1 MLKAM
6 TISNLDMQTNI
17 ENGRPLAGIS
27 KSALLALLQFVSPA
41 LPVGAY
47 SYSEGIETLVQNGK
61 VEDLATLEDWLQ
73 QELKYGAISVEAIV
87 LLRAYVCVENGD
99 RDRLKHWNNWLSAF
113 RETEEMRRQSWQMGR
128 SLTRLLIDLQP
139 TLQPTIT
146 DCGENCNFTVA
157 FAIAAHHWQI
167 DPQTAVL
174 GYLYS
179 WASNLA
185 NAGVRLVPL
194 GQTQGQQLLLN
205 LYPVLEQTAI
215 TAMNANDDNLKN
227 CGWGL
232 AIASMQH
239 ETLYSRLFRS

>member
-1 MLKAM
+1 MLRAM
-6 TISNLDMQTNI
+6 TIRNLDMEIDT
-17 ENGRPLAGIS
+17 ENGQPLAGIS
-27 KSALLALLQFVSPA
+27 NRSLLALLQFVSPA

-47 SYSEGIETLVQNGK
+47 SYSEGIETLVQNGRVK
-61 VEDLATLEDWLQ
+61 DLATLEYWLK
-73 QELKYGAISVEAIV
+73 QELKYGAISVEAIA
-87 LLRAYVCVENGD
+87 LLRAYVCLENGD
-99 RDRLKHWNNWLSAF
+99 RAQLKYWNEWLSAF
-113 RETEEMRRQSWQMGR
+113 RETEEIRRQSWQMGR

-139 TLQPTIT
+139 SLQPTIAV
-146 DCGENCNFTVA
+146 CGDNCNFTVA

-167 DPQTAVL
+167 NTQTAVL

-185 NAGVRLVPL
+185 NAGVRLIPL

-205 LYPVLEQTAI
+205 LYPILEQTAT
-215 TAMNANDDNLKN
+215 TAMNSNDDSLKN

>member
-1 MLKAM
+1 M
-6 TISNLDMQTNI
+6 TIRNLDMQI
-17 ENGRPLAGIS
+17 NGRS
-27 KSALLALLQFVSPA
+27 LLALLQFVSPA

-61 VEDLATLEDWLQ
+61 VKDLATLEYWLQ
-73 QELKYGAISVEAIV
+73 QELKFGAISVEAIA
-87 LLRAYVCVENGD
+87 LLRAYACIESGD
-99 RDRLKHWNNWLSAF
+99 RAQLKYWNDWLSAF

-128 SLTRLLIDLQP
+128 SLTRLLVDLQP
-139 TLQPTIT
+139 SLQPTIAV
-146 DCGENCNFTVA
+146 CGESCNFTVA
-157 FAIAAHHWQI
+157 FAIAVYHWQI

-185 NAGVRLVPL
+185 NAGVRLIPL
-194 GQTQGQQLLLN
+194 GQTHGQQLLLN
-205 LYPVLEQTAI
+205 LYPILEQTVE
-215 TAMNANDDNLKN
+215 TVMNARDDDLKN

-232 AIASMQH
+232 AIVSMQH

>member
-1 MLKAM
+1 MH
-6 TISNLDMQTNI
+6 TRNLGIMETDI
-17 ENGRPLAGIS
+17 ENGQPLTGIS
-27 KSALLALLQFVSPA
+27 KNSLLALLQFASPA

-61 VEDLATLEDWLQ
+61 VKDGLTLEHWLE
-73 QELKYGAISVEAIV
+73 QELEYGAISVEATV
-87 LLRAYVCVENGD
+87 LLRAYRCVESGD
-99 RDRLKHWNNWLSAF
+99 LDRLKSWNNWLSAF
-113 RETEEMRRQSWQMGR
+113 RETEEMREQSWQMGR
-128 SLTRLLIDLQP
+128 SLTRLLVDLQPSLQP
-139 TLQPTIT
+139 TLAA
-146 DCGENCNFTVA
+146 CGNICNFTVA
-157 FAIAAHHWQI
+157 FAIAAHHWQV

-185 NAGVRLVPL
+185 NAGVRLIPL
-194 GQTQGQQLLLN
+194 GQTQGQHLLLN
-205 LYPVLEQTAI
+205 LYPILEQTVATI
-215 TAMNANDDNLKN
+215 MNARDDDLKN

>member
-1 MLKAM
+1 MVRAM
-6 TISNLDMQTNI
+6 TIHNLDMQVNI
-17 ENGRPLAGIS
+17 GNTRS
-27 KSALLALLQFVSPA
+27 LLALLQFVSPA

-47 SYSEGIETLVQNGK
+47 SYSEGIETLVQNGR
-61 VEDLATLEDWLQ
+61 VTNLLTLDHWLQ
-73 QELKYGAISVEAIV
+73 QELKYGAISVEAIA
-87 LLRAYVCVENGD
+87 LLRAYVCLENGD
-99 RDRLKHWNNWLSAF
+99 RAQLKYWNNWLSAF

-139 TLQPTIT
+139 SLQPTIAV
-146 DCGENCNFTVA
+146 CGECCNFTVA

-185 NAGVRLVPL
+185 NAGVRLIPL

-205 LYPVLEQTAI
+205 LYPFLEQATA
-215 TAMNANDDNLKN
+215 TVMNANDDSLKN

>member
-1 MLKAM
+1 M
-6 TISNLDMQTNI
+6 TIHIHNLDMQTDI
-17 ENGRPLAGIS
+17 GNGRS
-27 KSALLALLQFVSPA
+27 LLALLQFVSPA

-61 VEDLATLEDWLQ
+61 VKDLATLEHWLQ
-73 QELKYGAISVEAIV
+73 QELKYGAISVEAIA
-87 LLRAYVCVENGD
+87 LLRAYGCVESGD
-99 RDRLKHWNNWLSAF
+99 LEQLKYWNNWLSAF

-128 SLTRLLIDLQP
+128 SLAHLLVDLQP
-139 TLQPTIT
+139 SLQPTIAV
-146 DCGENCNFTVA
+146 CGDSCNFSVA

-185 NAGVRLVPL
+185 NAGVRLIPL

-205 LYPVLEQTAI
+205 LYPILEQTVAI
-215 TAMNANDDNLKN
+215 VINARDDDLKN

>member
-1 MLKAM
+1 MH
-6 TISNLDMQTNI
+6 TRNLDMQTGI
-17 ENGRPLAGIS
+17 ENGQSLTSIS
-27 KSALLALLQFVSPA
+27 NRSLLALLQFVSPA

-61 VEDLATLEDWLQ
+61 VKDLATLEYWLQ
-73 QELKYGAISVEAIV
+73 QELKYGAISVEAIA
-87 LLRAYVCVENGD
+87 LLRAYACIENEELE
-99 RDRLKHWNNWLSAF
+99 RLSYWNNWLSAF

-128 SLTRLLIDLQP
+128 SLTRLLVDLQP
-139 TLQPTIT
+139 LLQPTIAV
-146 DCGENCNFTVA
+146 CGENCNFTVA

-185 NAGVRLVPL
+185 NAGVRLIPL

-205 LYPVLEQTAI
+205 LYPVLEQT
-215 TAMNANDDNLKN
+215 TATVMNASDDNLKN
-227 CGWGL
+227 CSWGL

>member
-1 MLKAM
+1 M
-6 TISNLDMQTNI
+6 TIRDLNMQTDVR
-17 ENGRPLAGIS
+17 NGRPLVGIS

-61 VEDLATLEDWLQ
+61 VKDLATLEHWLK
-73 QELKYGAISVEAIV
+73 QELRYGAIAVEAIA
-87 LLRAYVCVENGD
+87 LLRAYVCLES
-99 RDRLKHWNNWLSAF
+99 RDFQRLKYWNNWLSAF

-139 TLQPTIT
+139 SLQPTVAA
-146 DCGENCNFTVA
+146 CGDNCNFTVA

-167 DPQTAVL
+167 DSQTAVL

-185 NAGVRLVPL
+185 NAGVRLIPL

-205 LYPVLEQTAI
+205 LYPVLEQI
-215 TAMNANDDNLKN
+215 TATVMNASDDSLKN

>member
-1 MLKAM
+1 MH
-6 TISNLDMQTNI
+6 IRNLDMQTDMGD
-17 ENGRPLAGIS
+17 GRSLTDS
-27 KSALLALLQFVSPA
+27 SNRSLLALLQFVSPA

-61 VEDLATLEDWLQ
+61 VKDLATLEHWLQ
-73 QELKYGAISVEAIV
+73 QELKYGAIVVEAIA
-87 LLRAYVCVENGD
+87 LLRTYVCIENGD
-99 RDRLKHWNNWLSAF
+99 RAQLKYWNNWLSAF

-128 SLTRLLIDLQP
+128 SLSRLLVDLQP
-139 TLQPTIT
+139 SLQPVLAA
-146 DCGENCNFTVA
+146 CGDNCNFTVA

-185 NAGVRLVPL
+185 NAGVRLIPL

-205 LYPVLEQTAI
+205 LYPILEQTAT
-215 TAMNANDDNLKN
+215 TAMNANDDSLKN

>member
-1 MLKAM
+1 MVRAM
-6 TISNLDMQTNI
+6 TIRDLDMQVDIGNT
-17 ENGRPLAGIS
+17 RS
-27 KSALLALLQFVSPA
+27 LLALLQFVSPA

-61 VEDLATLEDWLQ
+61 IKDLATLEYWLE
-73 QELKYGAISVEAIV
+73 QELKYGAISVEAIA
-87 LLRAYVCVENGD
+87 LLRAYTCLKNGD
-99 RDRLKHWNNWLSAF
+99 RNQLKYWNQWLSAF
-113 RETEEMRRQSWQMGR
+113 RETEEMRSQSWQMGR
-128 SLTRLLIDLQP
+128 SLTRLLVDLQP
-139 TLQPTIT
+139 SLQPTIVV
-146 DCGENCNFTVA
+146 CGDNCNFTVA

-167 DPQTAVL
+167 DPPTAVL

-185 NAGVRLVPL
+185 NAGVRLIPL

-205 LYPVLEQTAI
+205 LYPILEQT
-215 TAMNANDDNLKN
+215 TATVMNANDDNLKN
-227 CGWGL
+227 CGWGF